1 MRSVK
6 DFGAI
11 GDGVADD
18 AEAIQHA
25 VREGLGQVF
34 FPPGDY
40 RISSTID
47 LDTTPHGRL
56 GVEGAGGTAK
66 IIMAGPGPAFALSG
80 SHEGTASPA
89 SVRPEVW
96 AGERM
101 PTLRHLEI
109 EGAHDEADG
118 IAIEGT
124 MQSCIEGVLLRNL
137 RHGIHLHRRARN
149 VIISH
154 CHIYDNR
161 GIGIFCDDVNLHQI
175 NVANCH
181 ISYCRLSGIKVLNG
195 EIRNLQITGN
205 DIEYNYDPDLG
216 EDAPQAADIWIDTS
230 GERGT
235 VREGTITGNTIQSRY
250 SPGGANVYIQGR
262 GEGDPNQAGMWTIAG
277 NLLGSQEVNVRLEHC
292 RAVTV
297 TGNVI
302 YSGHRRNLHAVDC
315 RNVVVSGNSF
325 DHNHG
330 SLPRE
335 LATGIT
341 FERCGECSL
350 TGSTIQDAEAGEH
363 TVPSPVT
370 IVRKGLVEV
379 TGCRAFTLSGCQ
391 VLDSAE
397 AGVYLEGGE
406 MVSITSC
413 TIADQ
418 RATKKM
424 RAAIEWIGNGRA
436 NYLAGNILGQGR
448 EAAVRI
454 APNANVRIG
463 DNHEA

>member
-1 MRSVK
+1 MRSVL

-18 AEAIQHA
+18 SEAIQHA
-25 VREGLGQVF
+25 VREGLGQIH

-40 RISSTID
+40 RITRSVA
-47 LDTTPHGRL
+47 LDTTQYGRVS
-56 GVEGAGGTAK
+56 VEGAGGAAK
-66 IIMAGPGPAFALSG
+66 IIMAGAGPAFALTG
-80 SHEGTASPA
+80 SHAGTASPP
-89 SVRPEVW
+89 SVQPEVW
-96 AGERM
+96 ANERM

-109 EGAHDEADG
+109 EGDHPEADG
-118 IAIEGT
+118 IALEGT

-137 RHGIHLHRRARN
+137 RHGIHLKRRARN

-161 GIGIFCDDVNLHQI
+161 GIGIFCDEVNLHQI
-175 NVANCH
+175 NIANCH
-181 ISYCRLSGIKVLNG
+181 ISYCRLSGIKVSNG
-195 EIRNLQITGN
+195 EIRNIQITGN

-216 EDAPQAADIWIDTS
+216 QNAPQAAEIWIDTS

-235 VREGTITGNTIQSRY
+235 VREGTISGNTIQSRY
-250 SPGGANVYIQGR
+250 SPGGANVYVQGR
-262 GEGDPNQAGMWTIAG
+262 GEGDPNQAGMLTITG
-277 NLLGSQEVNVRLEHC
+277 NLIGSQEVNVRLEHC
-292 RAVTV
+292 RAVV
-297 TGNVI
+297 VSGNVI
-302 YSGHRRNLHAVDC
+302 YSGHKRNLHAIGC
-315 RNVVVSGNSF
+315 RNIVVSGNSF

-335 LATGIT
+335 LATGIS
-341 FERCGECSL
+341 FEHCSECSL
-350 TGSTIQDAEAGEH
+350 TGSIIQDAEAGEH
-363 TVPSPVT
+363 TVPSPVEIT
-370 IVRKGLVEV
+370 RKGLVEIIA
-379 TGCRAFTLSGCQ
+379 CRAFTLSGCQ
-391 VLDSAE
+391 VLDAAD

-424 RAAIEWIGNGRA
+424 RAAIEWIGDGRG
-436 NYLAGNILGQGR
+436 NYLAGNILGKGR

-454 APNANVRIG
+454 APNASVRIG
-463 DNHEA
+463 DNLEA